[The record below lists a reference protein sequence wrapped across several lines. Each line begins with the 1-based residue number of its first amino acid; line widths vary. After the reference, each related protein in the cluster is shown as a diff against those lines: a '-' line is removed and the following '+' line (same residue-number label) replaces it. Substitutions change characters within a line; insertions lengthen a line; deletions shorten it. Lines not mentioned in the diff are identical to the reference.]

1 MMKNQLQKS
10 GHSAVTTTVTPRD
23 FEDRTVCPHPDDG
36 GKRLVAL
43 NPETD
48 PLLVMLEMVR
58 CWRLNELELFRRHEA
73 LVRRVEEIEKK
84 ANLAMALAQ
93 SSQSEYSLLDWTR
106 LCDIPLDL
114 VTAARMAEML
124 NGICEQREIATGRA
138 WNAGFGS
145 VRTYPE
151 SILREFFGNVLNG
164 EVNL

>member
-1 MMKNQLQKS
+1 MKNQLQKRVS
-10 GHSAVTTTVTPRD
+10 SAVTTAVTPRD
-23 FEDRTVCPHPDDG
+23 FEDRSVRTHPDDG

-48 PLLVMLEMVR
+48 PLLVTLEVMR
-58 CWRLNELELFRRHEA
+58 CWRLNELELFRRHEV
-73 LVRRVEEIEKK
+73 LVQRVEEIEKK
-84 ANLAMALAQ
+84 ADIAMALSQ
-93 SSQSEYSLLDWTR
+93 SGQSEYSLIDWTR

>member
-1 MMKNQLQKS
+1 MMKNQLQKRVN
-10 GHSAVTTTVTPRD
+10 SAVTTTVTPCD
-23 FEDRTVCPHPDDG
+23 FEDHSVRMHPDDG
-36 GKRLVAL
+36 GKRTVAP

-93 SSQSEYSLLDWTR
+93 SSQSEYSLIDWTR

-114 VTAARMAEML
+114 VTAARMEKML
-124 NGICEQREIATGRA
+124 ACVCEQLRIATGRV
-138 WNAGFGS
+138 WNPGFGS

-151 SILREFFGNVLNG
+151 DILREFFGNVLNG